1 MCSSRWQSS
10 VYMRLAEC
18 GDECRCHHLRVGC
31 DVGNEQVLRC
41 VGWLRYV
48 AL

>member
-1 MCSSRWQSS
+1 M
-10 VYMRLAEC
+10 YMPLAEC
-18 GDECRCHHLRVGC
+18 CDECRYDHLRVGC

-48 AL
+48 AV